1 MHFQSMIERKFLLL
15 VDNVLGTREI
25 FPSKILVTIRCNLYC
40 PILSSMASSIF
51 LRTKD
56 YPNLYTLKF
65 SFLLINRTSIKFMIL
80 RMYFAIL
87 LSTICTLN
95 RFLIYSEKSSSCRIL
110 WNTRK
115 RFSLFNPVL
124 PIDLNRSLR

>member
-15 VDNVLGTREI
+15 VDNVLWTRET
-25 FPSKILVTIRCNLYC
+25 FPSKILATIRCNLYF
-40 PILSSMASSIF
+40 PILSFMASSIF
-51 LRTKD
+51 LRTKS
-56 YPNLYTLKF
+56 YPNLYTSKF
-65 SFLLINRTSIKFMIL
+65 SFLLINRISIKFMIL

-95 RFLIYSEKSSSCRIL
+95 RFLTYSEKSSSCRIL
-110 WNTRK
+110 WKARK